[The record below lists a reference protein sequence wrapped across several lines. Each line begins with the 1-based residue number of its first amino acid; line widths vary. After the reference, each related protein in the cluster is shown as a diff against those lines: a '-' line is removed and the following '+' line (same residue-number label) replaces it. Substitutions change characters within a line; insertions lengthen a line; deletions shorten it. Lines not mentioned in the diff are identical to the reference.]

1 VEYLAQGKSLKK
13 VRIKLEL
20 LKQGFYIDI
29 THGEVLAGRAS
40 DLENILCWSVFGYM
54 V

>member
-1 VEYLAQGKSLKK
+1 MEYLAQGKSPKK

-29 THGEVLAGRAS
+29 THDELLMSGAS
-40 DLENILCWSVFGYM
+40 DLENVLCWSMFGYI